1 MVFYFKSVRYNEF
14 MTTFTDKVKQV
25 VKAIPLGQT
34 LTYKE
39 VAIKA
44 GSPKAFR
51 QVGSIMKKNFDLNIP
66 CHRVIKSDGSVGNY
80 NRGGAVVKGKI
91 LAQEKLLATNENH
104 D

>member
-1 MVFYFKSVRYNEF
+1 
-14 MTTFTDKVKQV
+14 MTNFTEKVKRV
-25 VKAIPLGQT
+25 VKNIPLGQT

-51 QVGSIMKKNFDLNIP
+51 QVGSIMKKNFDLDIP
-66 CHRVIKSDGSVGNY
+66 CHRVVRSDGSVGNY
-80 NRGGAVVKGKI
+80 NRGGVVVKSKI
-91 LAQEKLLATNENH
+91 LAQEKLLATNKNH